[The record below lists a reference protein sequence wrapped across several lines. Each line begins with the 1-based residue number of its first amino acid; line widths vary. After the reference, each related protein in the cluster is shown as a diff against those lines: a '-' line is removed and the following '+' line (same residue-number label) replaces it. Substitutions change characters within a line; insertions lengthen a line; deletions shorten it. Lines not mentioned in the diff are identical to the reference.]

1 MFVSAYWRR
10 LAALAAIACVAGCAG
25 QQSAGSPL
33 TPGNAAPA
41 LAPLSHESAQQR
53 GSRPNHSKSWMK
65 PGMVSQKL
73 LYVSDLFGG
82 VVNVYTY
89 PGLTYAGQLTG
100 FTFPTGECTDR
111 AGNVWIT
118 DQAGSVYEYAHGGTT
133 ALSTLTSSVNTP
145 EGCAIDLKTG
155 ALAISNGNDQ
165 VLVFH
170 NATGTPTVYSDANF
184 SRTTFL
190 GYDNQ
195 GNLFVDGA
203 DNSLLFHFA
212 ELPAG
217 SSGFTDIALSA
228 TPSVAGNV
236 QWDGKYVAVGD
247 QGSTIYRTQGSNVI
261 GTTTLSSTC
270 LGQFYIVTSKKKVIA
285 PDSCNV
291 DVDTYAYPA
300 GGAAIK
306 TVTGGLTHPSGVVL
320 SL

>member
-1 MFVSAYWRR
+1 MFVSNWSR
-10 LAALAAIACVAGCAG
+10 LTALTVAAGMAGCAG
-25 QQSAGSPL
+25 PQTAGNAL
-33 TPGNAAPA
+33 TPGAGPA
-41 LAPLSHESAQQR
+41 SAPLSDASAQP
-53 GSRPNHSKSWMK
+53 GAARPNRHKSWMK
-65 PGMVSQKL
+65 PGAASQKL
-73 LYVSDLFGG
+73 LYVSDLFAG

-118 DQAGSVYEYAHGGTT
+118 DQASAVYEYLHGGTT
-133 ALSTLTSSVNTP
+133 PVSVLTSGMNAP

-155 ALAISNGNDQ
+155 NLAVSNGNDQ
-165 VLVFH
+165 VSVFH
-170 NATGTPTVYSDANF
+170 NATGTPTTYSDANF

-195 GNLFVDGA
+195 GNLFVDGD

-217 SSGFTDIALSA
+217 SSTFTDITLTT

-236 QWDGKYVAVGD
+236 QWDGSYMTVGD

-261 GTTTLSSTC
+261 STTTLSTSC
-270 LGQFYIVTSKKKVIA
+270 LGQFYIVTSKRKIIA
-285 PDSCNV
+285 PDPCSVN
-291 DVDTYAYPA
+291 VDTYAYPA
-300 GGAAIK
+300 GGSAIK
-306 TVTGGLTHPSGVVL
+306 AITGGLTHPSGTVL
-320 SL
+320 SQ